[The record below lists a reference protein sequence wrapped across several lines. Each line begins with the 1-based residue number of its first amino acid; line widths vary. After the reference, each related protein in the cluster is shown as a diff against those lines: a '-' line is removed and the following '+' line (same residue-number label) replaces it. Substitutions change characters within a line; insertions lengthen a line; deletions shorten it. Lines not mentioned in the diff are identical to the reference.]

1 MDSVSVEA
9 TLGRAIGLTSPRLSQ
24 FPRTR
29 ITASPRLLPRLAV
42 WRAACTTR
50 GRCRAIRPPSG
61 FCLRARRL
69 WHSARQ
75 SSKGWP
81 SGSAQADC
89 RGAHSEDA

>member
-42 WRAACTTR
+42 WRAVIVHHEGQVSSNQTTER
-50 GRCRAIRPPSG
+50 FLLTRKEVVALSEAVIQGMAVG
-61 FCLRARRL
+61 LRTSRLPRR
-69 WHSARQ
+69 
-75 SSKGWP
+75 
-81 SGSAQADC
+81 
-89 RGAHSEDA
+89 